1 MYDILIIFFYLVM
14 TGDDLAASDAI
25 GIPGI
30 IPSRAAKTSFVT
42 TAGGRALYAHQ
53 IFRPRSHRHC
63 CRPPPPTPSLRPCC
77 HRCHRLR
84 PHRRPS
90 PTPSLHP
97 PTPSLRPCCRPR
109 PRLCPRIRP
118 CLRPSPTP
126 SLCPPTPSLRPR
138 CRPRPPPSPSL
149 RCRPHRRRR
158 PPPATPLSPSSSPM
172 LRIRTNFGSGSLVKK
187 LNNFKW
193 YIFSVFFLNF

>member
-30 IPSRAAKTSFVT
+30 IPSRTAKTFFVT
-42 TAGGRALYAHQ
+42 TAGGRALYTHQ
-53 IFRPRSHRHC
+53 IFRLRSHRHC

-126 SLCPPTPSLRPR
+126 SLCPPTPSLCPR

-158 PPPATPLSPSSSPM
+158 PPPATPLSPSLSPM

-187 LNNFKW
+187 
-193 YIFSVFFLNF
+193 IE

>member
-14 TGDDLAASDAI
+14 TGDELAASDAI

-53 IFRPRSHRHC
+53 IFRCHC
-63 CRPPPPTPSLRPCC
+63 LC
-77 HRCHRLR
+77 

-109 PRLCPRIRP
+109 PRLCPRIFP

-158 PPPATPLSPSSSPM
+158 PPPATPLSPSSLPM

-187 LNNFKW
+187 
-193 YIFSVFFLNF
+193 IE